1 MNGIDVTHAE
11 TAAAAHAASAAAAMR
26 QANDDT
32 GKPSGQL
39 APLPTPWDSL
49 PREVIDEIAH
59 SGLLRHFVP
68 EDIGGADGRL
78 TDTLAPLIRLG
89 RADPSTG
96 WCASL
101 MTSAVRMAT
110 HLPAAGQRDLWAAGP
125 DAMIAATLRPAG
137 TATPVDGGWLLDGR
151 WLYVSG
157 ITHCRWAL
165 LSTTSGD
172 EQRFMLVPQKECA
185 IHDTWNAIGL
195 RATGTHTV
203 LVEQAFVPTS
213 HSFTRRQLMQ
223 GQYATGR
230 PVPHEA
236 VFGLFFAAPLLGAAF
251 GMLETWRQLAR
262 TRRGSAHSTSR
273 ELGQAVGYL
282 GAAEALLSHAA
293 LIADTGDLDDEAT
306 LRCRVYYATAADL
319 VAKTATMLFRTA
331 GTAAVDVSHPLSRLW
346 RDISTGLMHPALDL
360 SIAAA
365 DYAGLD
371 QRGP

>member
-1 MNGIDVTHAE
+1 MNGIDVTRVV
-11 TAAAAHAASAAAAMR
+11 TAAAEHSASAATPTS
-26 QANDDT
+26 QSNGDNT
-32 GKPSGQL
+32 SKPSGPL
-39 APLPTPWDSL
+39 VPAPAAWESL
-49 PREVIDEIAH
+49 PREVVNGIHH

-68 EDIGGADGRL
+68 EDLGGADGRL

-101 MTSAVRMAT
+101 MTSAARMAT
-110 HLPAAGQRDLWAAGP
+110 HLPAEGQRALWATGP

-137 TATPVDGGWLLDGR
+137 TATPIDGGWMLDGR

-223 GQYATGR
+223 GQHATGR

-236 VFGLFFAAPLLGAAF
+236 VFGLFFAAPLLGAAYS
-251 GMLETWRQLAR
+251 MLETWRQLAR
-262 TRRGSAHSTSR
+262 TRRGTAHSTSR
-273 ELGQAVGYL
+273 ELGQSVGYL
-282 GAAEALLSHAA
+282 GAAEALLAHAA

-306 LRCRVYYATAADL
+306 LRCRVYHATAADL

-331 GTAAVDVSHPLSRLW
+331 GTAAVDANHLLSRSW

-371 QRGP
+371 QT

>member
-1 MNGIDVTHAE
+1 VNGIDVTHAE
-11 TAAAAHAASAAAAMR
+11 TAAAAHAASAAAPMR
-26 QANDDT
+26 QANDT
-32 GKPSGQL
+32 GKPSVQL
-39 APLPTPWDSL
+39 APPPTPWDSL
-49 PREVIDEIAH
+49 PREVIDGIAH

-68 EDIGGADGRL
+68 EDLGGADGRL

-137 TATPVDGGWLLDGR
+137 TATPADGGWMLDGR

-203 LVEQAFVPTS
+203 LVEQVFVPTS

-223 GQYATGR
+223 GQHATGR

-236 VFGLFFAAPLLGAAF
+236 VFGLFFAAPLLGAAY

-273 ELGQAVGYL
+273 ELGQSVGYL

-306 LRCRVYYATAADL
+306 LRCRVYHATAADL
-319 VAKTATMLFRTA
+319 VAKTATMLFRAA
-331 GTAAVDVSHPLSRLW
+331 GTAAVDASHPLSRFW

-365 DYAGLD
+365 DYAGLE
-371 QRGP
+371 QT

>member
-1 MNGIDVTHAE
+1 VNGIDVTRAV
-11 TAAAAHAASAAAAMR
+11 TAAAAHAASAAAPTSPSSS
-26 QANDDT
+26 DDT
-32 GKPSGQL
+32 GKPS
-39 APLPTPWDSL
+39 APLKPAPAALDSL
-49 PREVIDEIAH
+49 PREVVDGIHH

-68 EDIGGADGRL
+68 EDLGGADGRL
-78 TDTLAPLIRLG
+78 TDSLAPLIRLG

-101 MTSAVRMAT
+101 MTSAARMAT
-110 HLPAAGQRDLWAAGP
+110 HLPVEGQRDLWAAGP

-137 TATPVDGGWLLDGR
+137 TATPVDGGWMLDGR

-165 LSTTSGD
+165 LSTTCDD

-185 IHDTWNAIGL
+185 IHDTWNAVGL
-195 RATGTHTV
+195 RATGTNTV
-203 LVEQAFVPTS
+203 LVEQTFVPT
-213 HSFTRRQLMQ
+213 HHCFTRRQLMQ
-223 GQYATGR
+223 GQHTTGR

-236 VFGLFFAAPLLGAAF
+236 VFGLFFAAPLLGAAY

-262 TRRGSAHSTSR
+262 TRRGSEHSTSR
-273 ELGQAVGYL
+273 ELGQAVGNL

-306 LRCRVYYATAADL
+306 LRCRVYHATAADL

-331 GTAAVDVSHPLSRLW
+331 GTAAVDANHQLSRFW

-360 SIAAA
+360 PIAGA

-371 QRGP
+371 QT